1 MCLLCLNPTY
11 KITLQKLY
19 VVYIFRWGAEC
30 RATHGGY
37 WTHTDRYNPGEL
49 QEHKFENAM
58 TIDKVSWGF
67 RRNINM
73 STIMT
78 MDEMVFEIVSTGS
91 LSPSNLSTA
100 TFVYRKIL
108 ST

>member
-1 MCLLCLNPTY
+1 MMRYTS
-11 KITLQKLY
+11 
-19 VVYIFRWGAEC
+19 RWGGEC

-58 TIDKVSWGF
+58 TIDKVSWGY

-91 LSPSNLSTA
+91 IDTMTND
-100 TFVYRKIL
+100 
-108 ST
+108 